1 MLMVIELGDLKT
13 TFHSMEKWDFYKY
26 MYQQMNI

>member
-1 MLMVIELGDLKT
+1 MLIVIELGDLKT
-13 TFHSMEKWDFYKY
+13 TTPSMEKWDFYKY